1 MTPRMLLAASS
12 RRTSLSPLS
21 APRRLRPQSL
31 VLVVL
36 LTPVLVPPL
45 MPAPR
50 LLPLRPPVR
59 ARLKA
64 REKPRARARRRARA
78 KLRARARAMPV
89 PTPEL
94 VLTQVLLLAPS
105 TSRLS
110 PAPSADPR
118 RLLPAPLELTAPSR

>member
-78 KLRARARAMPV
+78 KLRARAMPV